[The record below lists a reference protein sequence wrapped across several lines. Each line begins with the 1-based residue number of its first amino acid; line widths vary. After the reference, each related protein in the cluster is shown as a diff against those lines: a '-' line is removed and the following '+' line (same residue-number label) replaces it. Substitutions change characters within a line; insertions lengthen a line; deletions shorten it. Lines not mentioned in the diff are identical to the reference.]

1 MPLTKIDRIDSHT
14 QLALW
19 KMDESEE
26 QLLSRY
32 PYMASPLAGIKSET
46 RRRERL
52 TACALLETLTG
63 NGQPQIGH
71 DKSGKPDIDNGSIS
85 ISHTRGYCALL
96 YSPEAHR
103 RLGIDIEWTSSRV
116 ERVTSYFMRDDEE
129 AATLADKLLN
139 WSAKETCY
147 KYFSEQ
153 DLKYFEMR
161 VTRKDGHT
169 LLVENL
175 KAQAQLSVG
184 FMMDDKFVLTWSTVC
199 SFSKK
204 IS

>member
-1 MPLTKIDRIDSHT
+1 MPLTRIDRIDSHT

-19 KMDESEE
+19 KMDEGED

-32 PYMASPLAGIKSET
+32 PYMGSPLASIKSET

-52 TACALLETLTG
+52 TACALLEALTG

-71 DKSGKPDIDNGSIS
+71 DLGGKPAIDNGSIS

-96 YSPEAHR
+96 YSPEAGR
-103 RLGIDIEWTSSRV
+103 RLGIDIEWTSNRV

-161 VTRKDGHT
+161 VTRKDDHT

-175 KAQAQLSVG
+175 KAPAQLSVG
-184 FMMDDKFVLTWSTVC
+184 FMMDDKFVLTWSRVC

>member
-1 MPLTKIDRIDSHT
+1 MPLTRIDRIDSHT

-19 KMDESEE
+19 KMDEGED

-32 PYMASPLAGIKSET
+32 PYMASPLASIKSET

-52 TACALLETLTG
+52 TACALLEALTG

-71 DKSGKPDIDNGSIS
+71 DQSGNPAIGNGSIS

-96 YSPEAHR
+96 YSPEAGR
-103 RLGIDIEWTSSRV
+103 RLGIDIEWTSNRV

-161 VTRKDGHT
+161 VTRKDDHT

-175 KAQAQLSVG
+175 KAPAQLSVG
-184 FMMDDKFVLTWSTVC
+184 FMMDDKFVLTWSRVC

>member
-1 MPLTKIDRIDSHT
+1 MPLTRIDRIDSHT

-19 KMDESEE
+19 KMDEGED

-32 PYMASPLAGIKSET
+32 PYMASPLASIKSET

-52 TACALLETLTG
+52 TACALLEALTR

-71 DKSGKPDIDNGSIS
+71 DQSGKPAIGNGSIS

-96 YSPEAHR
+96 YSPETGR
-103 RLGIDIEWTSSRV
+103 RLGIDIEWTSNRV

-175 KAQAQLSVG
+175 KAPAQLSVG
-184 FMMDDKFVLTWSTVC
+184 FMMDDKFVLTWSRVC